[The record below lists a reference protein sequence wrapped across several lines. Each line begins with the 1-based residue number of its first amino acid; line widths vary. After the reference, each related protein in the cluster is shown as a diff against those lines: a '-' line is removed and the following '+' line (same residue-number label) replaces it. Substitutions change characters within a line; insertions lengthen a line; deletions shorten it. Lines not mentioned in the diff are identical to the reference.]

1 MHWADVL
8 ADELL
13 KEDKKH
19 VLATGITPSGP
30 IHIGNMREI
39 LTTDAVYRCLLS
51 KGGDAELIYIAD
63 DFDHLRKVYPYLPKT
78 YEKYVGM
85 PISEIPCPCKNH
97 KSYADH
103 YLISFLNALKEIGV
117 QPKIYRANE
126 MYKSRKYNE
135 AIQIALENTDKIKD
149 IIQKISKRELPKGW
163 IPFNIRCDKC
173 GKITNTKATLYEYPI
188 IEYTCDCGYEGEVD
202 IREGGIGKL
211 PWRVDWPARW
221 KMLGVTFEPFGK
233 DLGTVGGARDTGK
246 KIVEEIYDYPA
257 PKYAVYEFIMLKG
270 MGAMHSSKGTALS
283 AEELLHMTPPEVLR
297 FLIVNNQPD
306 KHLVFDS
313 ALDCLI

>member
-39 LTTDAVYRCLLS
+39 LTTDAVYRCLLA
-51 KGGDAELIYIAD
+51 KGGDAELIYVAD

-85 PISEIPCPCKNH
+85 PISEIPCPCRNH

-117 QPKIYRANE
+117 KPKIYT
-126 MYKSRKYNE
+126 S
-135 AIQIALENTDKIKD
+135 
-149 IIQKISKRELPKGW
+149 
-163 IPFNIRCDKC
+163 
-173 GKITNTKATLYEYPI
+173 
-188 IEYTCDCGYEGEVD
+188 
-202 IREGGIGKL
+202 
-211 PWRVDWPARW
+211 
-221 KMLGVTFEPFGK
+221 
-233 DLGTVGGARDTGK
+233 
-246 KIVEEIYDYPA
+246 
-257 PKYAVYEFIMLKG
+257 
-270 MGAMHSSKGTALS
+270 H
-283 AEELLHMTPPEVLR
+283 
-297 FLIVNNQPD
+297 
-306 KHLVFDS
+306 
-313 ALDCLI
+313 